1 MTWTA
6 YLQAKLRRKLRD
18 PLYCALWHARIAF
31 DLYKMHLD
39 TCQAVGHRQT
49 AHLTR
54 VLPGLPDDPT
64 LVDMSRTSVDFYNAT
79 TSRIEAI

>member
-6 YLQAKLRRKLRD
+6 FLQAKLRRKLRD
-18 PLYCALWHARIAF
+18 PLYCERARAWIVS
-31 DLYKMHLD
+31 DLFTMHLD

-54 VLPGLPDDPT
+54 VLPDDTT
-64 LVDMSRTSVDFYNAT
+64 LVDVDRTHISFFDAT
-79 TSRIEAI
+79 TTKVKVP